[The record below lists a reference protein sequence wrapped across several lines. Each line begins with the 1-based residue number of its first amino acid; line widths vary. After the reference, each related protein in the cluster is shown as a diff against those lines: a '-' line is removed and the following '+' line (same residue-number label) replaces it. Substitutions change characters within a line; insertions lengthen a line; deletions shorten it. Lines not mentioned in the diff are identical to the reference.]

1 MQSVRSIKVARQEL
15 IQKYGNLFWF
25 VPEKDKANLSID
37 AIVETILNY
46 GDLEA
51 VRLLIKLFGFK
62 VVSEIFFRQIRHKRV
77 NYYPQVSNFF
87 TYYFNRHASGGTDT
101 AAI

>member
-1 MQSVRSIKVARQEL
+1 MQSARSIKINQLEL

-25 VPEKDKANLSID
+25 VPEKDKANLSND

-62 VVSEIFFRQIRHKRV
+62 VVSEIFFRQIGHKRV

-87 TYYFNRHASGGTDT
+87 THYFNRHASGGTDT

>member
-1 MQSVRSIKVARQEL
+1 MQSVKTLNKAHLDL
-15 IQKYGNLFWF
+15 IRRYGNLFWYI
-25 VPEKDKANLSID
+25 PEEEKENISMAVL
-37 AIVETILNY
+37 VETILNY

-51 VRLLIKLFGFK
+51 VRRLIDIAGINS
-62 VVSEIFFRQIRHKRV
+62 VADIFFRQTANKRV

-87 TYYFNRHASGGTDT
+87 TLYFNRHAPGSSDS